1 MIEPAQRRALT
12 ALRRLDWA
20 PTPEDVWTALEIHLD
35 ELNGEAGA
43 AVLQAFDDA
52 DSSRLT
58 SPLGLVIEGRHGT
71 GKTHLLRWAR
81 EKVQFRR
88 GYFFLMGMA
97 DGRTFWPTIVQTYL
111 RGLRR
116 SGAYRHSQ
124 LSVFLERLSER
135 AEIPM
140 ALRQQVGGRKPLT
153 PDTLDAFVAKL
164 RTTDP
169 ETGREC
175 RHTLRALVLLASTDA
190 DLADL
195 GEAWLL
201 GLPDLEPAELS
212 AWGLPRTGKSAQDT
226 AVEISRLIALTGPS
240 MLAVDQ
246 IDVIFAQSASGAA
259 SDLAAD
265 LGNGLMDLR
274 EKLARTV
281 TVVACLPTS
290 WERITQR
297 ALVSVSGRFRRETS
311 LERLPSRETAESLI
325 AARFAPFFDVVEF
338 KPPYYTWPI
347 LPEAFDRARDHTPRS
362 LIQRADEHVRHC
374 LAMDEVIPLADLD
387 ERYETF
393 APPVA
398 AGDLARLGERLAQL
412 RAGADVAA
420 ALAPQT
426 EDAEMSRLLEA
437 GLRTWAVEQGDG
449 SGRFTVQPVEQGN
462 PSAHAWLCET
472 LDAEIE
478 DEAHWYLRGLSHTHH
493 RAVQARLARLRGLAE
508 LNPAV
513 SKRRAVLI
521 RNGPW
526 PTGPVSAKVRKEFL
540 DLGGIITGVS
550 PDDLRTFAALAVLLE
565 ENDPALPE
573 FLRAG
578 RPAGNTT
585 LLTEIFGP
593 PSGDG
598 AGRPGPAPTGPPT
611 TAAPTTAAPTTAAP
625 TTAAPTTAAPT
636 TAVPVDEPAG
646 GPGIQVG
653 TVAESGSPVSLT
665 LESLRKHSVI
675 FAGSGSGKTVLI
687 RRLVEECALHG
698 VSAIVLDPNN
708 DLARLG
714 DAWPEQPE
722 SWRDGDAERARAY
735 LDGTD
740 VVVWTPRRES
750 GRPLVLRPLPDF
762 GAVLDEPDEFALA
775 LDAAVATLAPRAR
788 MAANTAKADR
798 GRAVLRKALEHF
810 GRTGG
815 GRLADFVDLLT
826 DLPDEVTSL
835 GRARELAADMAETLK
850 AAMVNDPLLGGSGT
864 PLDPGALFTP
874 APGRRARVSVISL
887 IGLPG
892 DEQRQSFVNQLQMAL
907 FSWVKRHPAGDR
919 PLGGLFVMD
928 EAQTFAP
935 SGGTTACTES
945 TLALASQARKYG
957 LGLIFATQA
966 PKGIHNRIVGNAA
979 TQFFGFLNSPT
990 QIAAA
995 KEVAQAKGSAVLDI
1009 SRLRTGQF
1017 YAVTEGRPFRKV
1029 STAMCL
1035 TYHPPSALTTEEVLQ
1050 RARD

>member
-1 MIEPAQRRALT
+1 MIEADQRRALT
-12 ALRRLDWA
+12 ELRRLDWA
-20 PTPEDVWTALEIHLD
+20 PTPEDVWTALDVHLD
-35 ELNGEAGA
+35 ELNGAAGA
-43 AVLQAFDDA
+43 AVLHAFEEA
-52 DSSRLT
+52 EARRT
-58 SPLGLVIEGRHGT
+58 GSPLGLVVEGQHGS
-71 GKTHLLRWAR
+71 GKTHLVRWAR
-81 EKVQFRR
+81 EKVQERH
-88 GYFFLMGMA
+88 GYFFLMGIT
-97 DGRTFWPTIVQTYL
+97 DGRTFWPNILQTFL

-116 SGAYRHSQ
+116 SGYYRHSQ
-124 LSVFLERLSER
+124 LVMLLERLSER
-135 AEIPM
+135 AEVPL
-140 ALRQQVGGRKPLT
+140 ALRRQIRGQSPLT
-153 PDTLDAFVAKL
+153 PATLDAFVTAVRL
-164 RTTDP
+164 ADP

-175 RHTLRALVLLASTDA
+175 RHTLRALVLMASA
-190 DLADL
+190 DIDVMDL
-195 GEAWLL
+195 GESWLL
-201 GLPDLEPAELS
+201 SAPDLEQAELTEWS
-212 AWGLPRTGKSAQDT
+212 LPKPGMPAQDV
-226 AVEISRLIALTGPS
+226 AVQISRLLALTGPS
-240 MLAVDQ
+240 LMAVDQ
-246 IDVIFAQSASGAA
+246 IDVIFAQS
-259 SDLAAD
+259 SDVATPGLAAD
-265 LGNGLMDLR
+265 LGNGLMDVR
-274 EKLARTV
+274 EKLFRTV

-290 WERITQR
+290 WQRIRQDSL
-297 ALVSVSGRFRRETS
+297 ASFEGRFRQETR
-311 LERLPSRETAESLI
+311 LERLPSRDVAESLI
-325 AARFAPFFDVVEF
+325 AARFAPLFDVAEY
-338 KPPYYTWPI
+338 KPPHLTWPL
-347 LPEAFDRARDHTPRS
+347 LPGVFDRADRYTPRQ
-362 LIQRADEHVRHC
+362 LIQRADEHVRYC
-374 LAMDEVIPLADLD
+374 LAKDEVIGLADFDDHREGTAPQRARVD
-387 ERYETF
+387 E
-393 APPVA
+393 A
-398 AGDLARLGERLAQL
+398 ALIRLGARLAELTAS
-412 RAGADVAA
+412 ADVDG
-420 ALAPQT
+420 ALAPRT
-426 EDAEMSRLLEA
+426 EDREMPRLLEA
-437 GLRTWAVEQGDG
+437 GLRAWAVEQGG
-449 SGRFTVQPVEQGN
+449 GRFSVQPVEQGN

-478 DEAHWYLRGLSHTHH
+478 DEAHWYIRGLSHAHP
-493 RAVQARLARLRGLAE
+493 RAVQARLARLRDLAC
-508 LNPAV
+508 LDPMIK
-513 SKRRAVLI
+513 KRRAYLL

-526 PTGPVSAKVRKEFL
+526 PTGPVSARVRKEFL

-573 FLRAG
+573 FLRAD

-593 PSGDG
+593 PSGHD

-611 TAAPTTAAPTTAAP
+611 TAGPPVGHDGERSGPAPA
-625 TTAAPTTAAPT
+625 
-636 TAVPVDEPAG
+636 DEPTG
-646 GPGIQVG
+646 EPGIQVG
-653 TVAESGSPVSLT
+653 TVAENGAPVSLT

-714 DAWPEQPE
+714 DAWPEPPE

-735 LDGTD
+735 LDATD

-966 PKGIHNRIVGNAA
+966 PRGIHNRIVGNAA